1 MPAEDVGVRLG
12 LTAAGLLVVVTIALA
27 LVTNGRARPNH
38 LVHTCSATDRQ
49 FIETA
54 RTNMTA
60 LELWSEQ
67 YQSGDASAEDVV
79 GQAKTAAK
87 IMRGTGPTDY
97 SLRQSRRLVIGMLS
111 EYAKGVQLHER
122 KRDAGPTMYRA
133 YGLANFAHTV
143 LLQAERPLDHLG
155 CDVQPLL

>member
-1 MPAEDVGVRLG
+1 VVVRRIG
-12 LTAAGLLVVVTIALA
+12 LSAAGLLVIVAIALA
-27 LVTNGRARPNH
+27 LVTNGRARPNR

-49 FIETA
+49 FIEAA

-79 GQAKTAAK
+79 GQAKAAAK
-87 IMRGTGPTDY
+87 IMRGTGPTDF
-97 SLRQSRRLVIGMLS
+97 SLRQSRRLVMGMLT

-122 KRDAGPTMYRA
+122 HQDAGPHMYRA
-133 YGLANFAHTV
+133 YGLANYAHTV
-143 LLQAERPLDHLG
+143 LPHAERPLGQLG
-155 CDVQPLL
+155 CDVEPLL

>member
-1 MPAEDVGVRLG
+1 MGVRRLG
-12 LTAAGLLVVVTIALA
+12 LTAAGLLVIVTVALA
-27 LVTNGRARPNH
+27 LVTNGRAKPN

-79 GQAKTAAK
+79 GQAHAAEK
-87 IMRGTGPTDY
+87 MMRATGPTDF
-97 SLRQSRRLVIGMLS
+97 SLRQTQRLVIGMLT
-111 EYAKGVQLHER
+111 EYAKGVQIHER
-122 KRDAGPTMYRA
+122 HRDAGPHMFRA
-133 YGLANFAHTV
+133 YGLANFAHNV
-143 LLQAERPLDHLG
+143 LLRAQEPLAKLG
-155 CDVQPLL
+155 CEVQPLL

>member
-1 MPAEDVGVRLG
+1 
-12 LTAAGLLVVVTIALA
+12 
-27 LVTNGRARPNH
+27 
-38 LVHTCSATDRQ
+38 
-49 FIETA
+49 
-54 RTNMTA
+54 MTA

-87 IMRGTGPTDY
+87 IMRGTGPTDF
-97 SLRQSRRLVIGMLS
+97 SLRQAQRLVIGMLS

-122 KRDAGPTMYRA
+122 RRDAGPTMYRA
-133 YGLANFAHTV
+133 YGLENFAHTV
-143 LLQAERPLDHLG
+143 LLQAERPLGQLG